1 MFLYQIK
8 NETIAIL
15 GCRSYDGLVEIPET
29 IDGKPVTE
37 LAAYAFS
44 EGWGRREMLKAAGTI
59 LLADA
64 EGKAK
69 HGMEAGTETGT
80 VEAEELPP
88 VACCG
93 HLKEIILPRTIK
105 KIGNY
110 AFYNCFELGTI
121 RCWSAIEDVG
131 SGLFTGCTS
140 IRHMDIHIV
149 LHRRSCL
156 KEMISELRQELYVNY
171 YVESEAPAKDPVL
184 QAKLVFPEM
193 FEESVENTP
202 ARIIMREMHGCG
214 HMYRYCFDGGDF
226 RFDEYDRLFPHVKV
240 QEKPELAV
248 RLALYRLYWPC
259 GLRESAE
266 YEYWDYVRTHAGEGA
281 KGLIERGER
290 DILGFMARSARLGE
304 DEIKKMIEAA
314 AGSGDAQS
322 SALLLDV
329 KHRRLSPA
337 GRNGQGEEAK
347 RCGRKRTFEL

>member
-1 MFLYQIK
+1 MERCYTL
-8 NETIAIL
+8 
-15 GCRSYDGLVEIPET
+15 DGAPVLPERM
-29 IDGKPVTE
+29 DGMPVTE
-37 LAAYAFS
+37 LDRYFFS
-44 EGWGRREMLKAAGTI
+44 QTVRGRE
-59 LLADA
+59 
-64 EGKAK
+64 
-69 HGMEAGTETGT
+69 
-80 VEAEELPP
+80 VPPEELNGEPEL
-88 VACCG
+88 CG
-93 HLKEIILPRTIK
+93 SGLDELTLPEYLR
-105 KIGNY
+105 KIGPY
-110 AFYNCFELGTI
+110 AFYNCFHLKTLSF
-121 RCWSAIEDVG
+121 WSTVEDWGAGV
-131 SGLFTGCTS
+131 FTGCTGIKHLK
-140 IRHMDIHIV
+140 IRVVPGRKSCFKEV
-149 LHRRSCL
+149 L
-156 KEMISELRQELYVNY
+156 SELRQELMADYL
-171 YVESEAPAKDPVL
+171 DPEGRL
-184 QAKLVFPEM
+184 LARLVFPEF

-266 YEYWDYVRTHAGEGA
+266 DEYWDYVRTHAGEGA

>member
-1 MFLYQIK
+1 MRILYEKTLDGVCLQRCYGLDK
-8 NETIAIL
+8 IL
-15 GCRSYDGLVEIPET
+15 EIPGTVDGL
-29 IDGKPVTE
+29 PVTE
-37 LAAYAFS
+37 FAGYLFS
-44 EGWGRREMLKAAGTI
+44 DTVRRREPPPCEYLGEPE
-59 LLADA
+59 LC
-64 EGKAK
+64 GSR
-69 HGMEAGTETGT
+69 
-80 VEAEELPP
+80 VE
-88 VACCG
+88 
-93 HLKEIILPRTIK
+93 EIILPDTIRK
-105 KIGNY
+105 VGAY
-110 AFYNCFELGTI
+110 GFYNC
-121 RCWSAIEDVG
+121 
-131 SGLFTGCTS
+131 SGLKRLSCSSAVEDWGAGVFTGCTGL
-140 IRHMDIHIV
+140 RCLDICV
-149 LHRRSCL
+149 AEGRKSCFKDIL
-156 KEMISELRQELYVNY
+156 SELHQTLSVNY
-171 YVESEAPAKDPVL
+171 RSGSGTL
-184 QAKLVFPEM
+184 LAKLIFPEF

-266 YEYWDYVRTHAGEGA
+266 DEYWDYVRTHAGEGA
-281 KGLIERGER
+281 KGLIGRGER

>member
-1 MFLYQIK
+1 MERCYTL
-8 NETIAIL
+8 
-15 GCRSYDGLVEIPET
+15 DGAPVLPERM
-29 IDGKPVTE
+29 DGMPVTE
-37 LAAYAFS
+37 LDRYFFS
-44 EGWGRREMLKAAGTI
+44 QTVRGRE
-59 LLADA
+59 
-64 EGKAK
+64 
-69 HGMEAGTETGT
+69 
-80 VEAEELPP
+80 VPPEELNGEPEL
-88 VACCG
+88 CG
-93 HLKEIILPRTIK
+93 SGLDELTLPEYLR
-105 KIGNY
+105 KIGPY
-110 AFYNCFELGTI
+110 AFYNCFHLKTLSF
-121 RCWSAIEDVG
+121 WSTVEDWGAGV
-131 SGLFTGCTS
+131 FTGCTGIKHLK
-140 IRHMDIHIV
+140 IRVVPGRKSCFKEV
-149 LHRRSCL
+149 L
-156 KEMISELRQELYVNY
+156 SELRQELMADYLNP
-171 YVESEAPAKDPVL
+171 EGRLLAR
-184 QAKLVFPEM
+184 LVFPEF

-266 YEYWDYVRTHAGEGA
+266 DEYWDYVRTHAGEGA